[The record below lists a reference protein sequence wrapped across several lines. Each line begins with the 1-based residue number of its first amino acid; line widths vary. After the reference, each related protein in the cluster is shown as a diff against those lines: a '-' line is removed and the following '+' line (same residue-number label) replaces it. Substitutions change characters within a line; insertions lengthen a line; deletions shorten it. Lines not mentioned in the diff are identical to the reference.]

1 MPTDAEF
8 ALLREQMV
16 KRQIEARGV
25 TDADVLAA
33 MREISRHEFVPA
45 PMATRA
51 YEDRPLPIGHD
62 QTISQPYVVAW
73 MSELLQP
80 DAGLDVLE
88 IGTGCGYQTAILA
101 RLFRHVYSIE
111 LVPELARQA
120 GLNLQR
126 AGIGNVTLKVGDGH
140 AGWPGRDF
148 PRILTAAA
156 ARKIPEVL
164 ARQLERGGRMV
175 LPVGARDRQ
184 QMTLIVKAANGT
196 LQTTELG
203 PVAFVPMLG
212 E

>member
-1 MPTDAEF
+1 M
-8 ALLREQMV
+8 
-16 KRQIEARGV
+16 
-25 TDADVLAA
+25 TDADLLAA
-33 MREISRHEFVPA
+33 MRETRRHEFVPA
-45 PMATRA
+45 PMAARA

-73 MSELLQP
+73 MSELLHP
-80 DAGLDVLE
+80 DAALDVLE

-101 RLFRHVYSIE
+101 RLFRHVYSVE

-126 AGIGNVTLKVGDGH
+126 AGIRNATLKVGDGH

-156 ARKIPEVL
+156 ARKVPEVL